1 MVLGQAAIAD
11 VVSPRER
18 GKYQGYLAAAFG
30 SATVAGPLVG
40 GFFTDHLAW
49 RWAFSV
55 NMPFGIG
62 ADRDEHRPS
71 RRRGR
76 ERPVVDY
83 FGAVLLTPAIAGVVL
98 LTSWGGN
105 RYSWGSP
112 VILGIIAGTVVLV
125 TAFIAVERRTA
136 EPLLPP
142 RLFKVSVVSFS
153 ASVSFLYGVALFGV
167 ITFLPLF
174 LQLVSGTSATGSGL
188 VMAPM
193 LVSLSIASA
202 VAGRFISQI
211 GRYKAFPVIGTAT
224 TAVALFLL
232 STMEPDTTHVTTA
245 IYMVL
250 LGVGFGLIMQVLL
263 VATQNAV
270 PVDDLGA
277 ATASISFFRSIGSAV
292 GVALFGTVF
301 ASSLTRQP
309 TLPGKVPSSD
319 IESHSVASIA
329 DAFGPV
335 FLYAS
340 VAMLLAFTLAWF
352 VRELPLRSGTAAA
365 DTEPADPLPDDV
377 KPRPLPWPPGA

>member
-1 MVLGQAAIAD
+1 MSRTMTADPAGDLSRSQMQLLFGGLVLGMLLSALDQSIVAPALPVIVRELGGFGLLSWVIVSNLLASTIATPLWGKFGDLFGRKPVFQTAIGVFLVGAFLSGLAQNMAQLIAFRALQGLGGGGLMVLGQAAIAD
-11 VVSPRER
+11 VASPRER

-40 GFFTDHLAW
+40 GFFTDHLSW

-55 NMPFGIG
+55 NMPFGIAALIVTSIALPAG
-62 ADRDEHRPS
+62 
-71 RRRGR
+71 RGR

-224 TAVALFLL
+224 TAALFLL
-232 STMEPDTTHVTTA
+232 DH
-245 IYMVL
+245 
-250 LGVGFGLIMQVLL
+250 
-263 VATQNAV
+263 
-270 PVDDLGA
+270 
-277 ATASISFFRSIGSAV
+277 
-292 GVALFGTVF
+292 GT
-301 ASSLTRQP
+301 
-309 TLPGKVPSSD
+309 
-319 IESHSVASIA
+319 
-329 DAFGPV
+329 
-335 FLYAS
+335 
-340 VAMLLAFTLAWF
+340 
-352 VRELPLRSGTAAA
+352 
-365 DTEPADPLPDDV
+365 
-377 KPRPLPWPPGA
+377 